1 MRRAGQ
7 PTCGVATALFVAI
20 CTVFLLP
27 GILQAL
33 AVGYMWTYAFGG
45 TEGWPLGAFC
55 FWIGACVGAMISYAL
70 GNALLGRWLSQEMRA
85 RTFLARAENAMEKTP
100 LRLLIV
106 LRLCPLVPFNLL
118 NYYVGATYRFQL
130 WHNLVSLLFIFPAR
144 II

>member
-55 FWIGACVGAMISYAL
+55 FWIGACVGAMKAKVPLQPGPPSV
-70 GNALLGRWLSQEMRA
+70 
-85 RTFLARAENAMEKTP
+85 K
-100 LRLLIV
+100 LRLTPRNRPNHEHDDGPTQI
-106 LRLCPLVPFNLL
+106 
-118 NYYVGATYRFQL
+118 
-130 WHNLVSLLFIFPAR
+130 
-144 II
+144 